1 MSRRVRTV
9 CLASVCVVR
18 LAVASGSA
26 ARGESPAAF
35 DRRCVPAAC
44 VSSRSHTA
52 GMLPR
57 RALSSRRIA
66 SLGATRGFP
75 HGLLAFQP
83 DIERENLTGLREVNV
98 VVEDLAEDAEAAGL
112 TRRALLTAVEQQLE
126 TRGVPQG
133 SSRQG
138 ADLYINVSTH
148 QGATGLFAYYA
159 RVSVQQLATIEG
171 NQLRS
176 LVDTWAR
183 ASLGAVGGGNLPQ
196 VEQVVMQ
203 LVDLFCDDYFE
214 VNDRVR

>member
-1 MSRRVRTV
+1 MRWGSGAPLLMSAALV
-9 CLASVCVVR
+9 LASV
-18 LAVASGSA
+18 AV
-26 ARGESPAAF
+26 P
-35 DRRCVPAAC
+35 
-44 VSSRSHTA
+44 
-52 GMLPR
+52 
-57 RALSSRRIA
+57 
-66 SLGATRGFP
+66 LGR
-75 HGLLAFQP
+75 QQ
-83 DIERENLTGLREVNV
+83 DIERENLAGISEVNV

-112 TRRALLTAVEQQLE
+112 TRRALLTAVERQLE

-138 ADLYINVSTH
+138 ADLYINVATH
-148 QGATGLFAYYA
+148 QGTTGLYAYYA

-183 ASLGAVGGGNLPQ
+183 ASLGAVGAANLSQ

>member
-1 MSRRVRTV
+1 MAVWRWETPSAGIWTESPVGQRRKSTGTV
-9 CLASVCVVR
+9 NRGFRVVR
-18 LAVASGSA
+18 GKLVSI
-26 ARGESPAAF
+26 RH
-35 DRRCVPAAC
+35 AAC
-44 VSSRSHTA
+44 VAAVVVVTLVVAPAR
-52 GMLPR
+52 
-57 RALSSRRIA
+57 
-66 SLGATRGFP
+66 
-75 HGLLAFQP
+75 AFQP
-83 DIERENLTGLREVNV
+83 DIERENLAGIREVNV
-98 VVEDLAEDAEAAGL
+98 VGEDLAEDAEASGL
-112 TRRALLTAVEQQLE
+112 TGRALLTAVERQLE

-138 ADLYINVSTH
+138 ADLYINVATH
-148 QGATGLFAYYA
+148 QGTTGLYAYYA

-183 ASLGAVGGGNLPQ
+183 ASLGAVGAANLSQ

>member
-1 MSRRVRTV
+1 MV
-9 CLASVCVVR
+9 CVASVCVVTQ
-18 LAVASGSA
+18 AVAPG
-26 ARGESPAAF
+26 
-35 DRRCVPAAC
+35 
-44 VSSRSHTA
+44 
-52 GMLPR
+52 
-57 RALSSRRIA
+57 RAL
-66 SLGATRGFP
+66 
-75 HGLLAFQP
+75 QP
-83 DIERENLTGLREVNV
+83 DIERENLTNLREVNV
-98 VVEDLAEDAEAAGL
+98 VVEDLSEDAEAAGL
-112 TRRALLTAVEQQLE
+112 TRRGLLAAVEQQLE

-148 QGATGLFAYYA
+148 EGSTGLYAYYA

-183 ASLGAVGGGNLPQ
+183 ASLGAVGSGNLPQ

-214 VNDRVR
+214 VNDRAR

>member
-1 MSRRVRTV
+1 MSIRH
-9 CLASVCVVR
+9 AVCVAWLVAVTVTVAPA
-18 LAVASGSA
+18 LA
-26 ARGESPAAF
+26 
-35 DRRCVPAAC
+35 
-44 VSSRSHTA
+44 T
-52 GMLPR
+52 
-57 RALSSRRIA
+57 
-66 SLGATRGFP
+66 
-75 HGLLAFQP
+75 QP

-98 VVEDLAEDAEAAGL
+98 VVEALAEEAEAAGL
-112 TRRALLTAVEQQLE
+112 TRRALLTAVERQLE

-138 ADLYINVSTH
+138 ADLYINVATH
-148 QGATGLFAYYA
+148 LGTTGLYAYYA

-183 ASLGAVGGGNLPQ
+183 ASLGAVGAANLSQ
-196 VEQVVMQ
+196 VEQIVIH

>member
-1 MSRRVRTV
+1 MV
-9 CLASVCVVR
+9 
-18 LAVASGSA
+18 
-26 ARGESPAAF
+26 RGELVSI
-35 DRRCVPAAC
+35 RHAAC
-44 VSSRSHTA
+44 VASVVVVTLVVA
-52 GMLPR
+52 PA
-57 RALSSRRIA
+57 RAS
-66 SLGATRGFP
+66 
-75 HGLLAFQP
+75 QP
-83 DIERENLTGLREVNV
+83 DIERENLTGIREVNV

-112 TRRALLTAVEQQLE
+112 TRRALLTAVERQLE

-138 ADLYINVSTH
+138 ADLYINVATH
-148 QGATGLFAYYA
+148 QGTTGLYAYYA

-171 NQLRS
+171 NQLKS

-183 ASLGAVGGGNLPQ
+183 ASLGAVGAANLSQ